1 MQSNS
6 LLAVKATIKSI
17 EPVLLVGYKLPM
29 SFENNRTFE
38 LWNSFMPRRKEITN
52 TLNTDLYCV
61 QEYEPDVVFNNA
73 TSFTKWAT
81 APVSQ
86 FNSVPKDM
94 HTITIPSGLYAVFT
108 YKGLPANF
116 AKTFNDI
123 FFEWLPNSI
132 YQLDNRPHFEI
143 LGSKYKNND
152 PTSEEDIY
160 IPIKLKD

>member
-1 MQSNS
+1 MQ
-6 LLAVKATIKSI
+6 ACIKTI
-17 EPVLLVGYKLPM
+17 EPILLVGYNLSM

-38 LWNSFMPRRKEITN
+38 LWSSFMPRRKEITN
-52 TLNTDLYCV
+52 TISSDLYCV
-61 QEYEPDVVFNNA
+61 QEYEPNVTFNN
-73 TSFTKWAT
+73 TTPFIKWAT
-81 APVSQ
+81 APVTH
-86 FNSVPKDM
+86 FNSVPNNM

-108 YKGLPANF
+108 YKGLPSNF
-116 AKTFNDI
+116 AKTFNHI